1 MLGFSGCVVENVG
14 YLRFKDL
21 RILKFKDSMT
31 FISYYIWDGNE
42 MILILDLKG
51 LDVLNKTS
59 ENSVITGQMA

>member
-31 FISYYIWDGNE
+31 FISYYIWDGNK
-42 MILILDLKG
+42 MIFD
-51 LDVLNKTS
+51 S
-59 ENSVITGQMA
+59 RPERP